1 MDYAIA
7 LPFGGH
13 GVMDGDWVAEFAR
26 HAEVC
31 GFESVVTAE
40 HSVMVNGT
48 SSRYPYSPT
57 GRLTVPVDSPVPD
70 PLELLSFLAARTT
83 GIGLATGV
91 LILPNHHPVV
101 LAKRAAT
108 VDALS
113 RGRLR
118 LCVGVGWLREEIE
131 ACGVDFATRGRR
143 ASEQVEVMRALWA
156 DSGPQGA
163 AYEGEFFRFRDVVCR
178 PGPWR
183 PTGIPVHFGG
193 HSTVAARRAGRYG
206 EGFQPLGVDRPELS
220 RLLDVMRRE
229 AERHGR
235 DPDALEVTLYR
246 GLTELRRREA
256 AELAALGVHRIVLQV
271 EARADLERLKDQM
284 SACAERLMHGSPGTS

>member
-7 LPFGGH
+7 LPFGGQ

-26 HAEVC
+26 HAEIC
-31 GFESVVTAE
+31 GFESVVAAE

-57 GRLTVPVDSPVPD
+57 GRLAVPADSPVPD

-108 VDALS
+108 VDTLS

-156 DSGPQGA
+156 DSGPEGA

-193 HSTVAARRAGRYG
+193 HSTAAARRAGRYG
-206 EGFQPLGVDRPELS
+206 EGFQPLGVDRPELL

-229 AERHGR
+229 AECHGR
-235 DPDALEVTLYR
+235 DPDAMEVTLYR

-284 SACAERLMHGSPGTS
+284 SACAERLMHGSPGAS